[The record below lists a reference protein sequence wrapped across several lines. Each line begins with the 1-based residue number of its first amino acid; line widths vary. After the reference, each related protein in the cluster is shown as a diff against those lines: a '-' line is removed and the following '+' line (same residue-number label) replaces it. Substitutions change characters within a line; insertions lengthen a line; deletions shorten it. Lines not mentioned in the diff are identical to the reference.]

1 MVVIVVVYAIAAGF
15 VQTIRIRKIP
25 FRSAPKP
32 YAGFAIPAK
41 IEDF

>member
-1 MVVIVVVYAIAAGF
+1 VVVIVVVCGLAAGCG
-15 VQTIRIRKIP
+15 QTIRIRKIP
-25 FRSAPKP
+25 FRNDPKP